1 LLNLINQE
9 NFNQLDVT
17 ETIFNRLSSQYLVE
31 NFKLSNKS
39 TLAAQDND
47 LYERFVHLYRKK
59 LIKI

>member
-17 ETIFNRLSSQYLVE
+17 GTIFNRLSSQYLVE
-31 NFKLSNKS
+31 NFELSNKS
-39 TLAAQDND
+39 TLAAKNND